1 MAKIYTVSLDDDERE
16 LLHQLTTKGQTKARR
31 LKRAQILLLA
41 DQGKTDQHIKDA
53 LSVSIP
59 TIERIRKRFVL
70 EGLEEALSEN
80 PRKGK
85 DPILD
90 GKQEAHLVALACSEA
105 PEGQAKWTMQ
115 LLADRLVELD
125 IVETISRETVR
136 RTLKKTTPS
145 PG

>member
-1 MAKIYTVSLDDDERE
+1 MAKLYIVSLDEDERQH
-16 LLHQLTTKGQTKARR
+16 LHELTTKGQTKARR

-41 DQGKTDQHIKDA
+41 DQGKTDQHINDA

-70 EGLEEALSEN
+70 EGLEEALSER

-85 DPILD
+85 EPILD
-90 GKQEAHLVALACSEA
+90 GKKEAHLVALACSEA

-145 PG
+145 LG

>member
-1 MAKIYTVSLDDDERE
+1 MAKIYTVSLNDDERDH
-16 LLHQLTTKGQTKARR
+16 LRQLTSKGQTKARR

-41 DQGKTDQHIKDA
+41 DQGKTDQQIKDA

-70 EGLEEALSEN
+70 EGFEQALSEK

-85 DPILD
+85 DPLLD
-90 GKQEAHLVALACSEA
+90 GKQEAHLVALACSDA
-105 PEGQAKWTMQ
+105 PEGRTTWTMQ
-115 LLADRLVELD
+115 LLAERLVELD
-125 IVETISRETVR
+125 LVETISRETVR
-136 RTLKKTTPS
+136 RTLKKTRPS

>member
-1 MAKIYTVSLDDDERE
+1 MAKLYIVSLNDDERDQLHE
-16 LLHQLTTKGQTKARR
+16 LTSKGQTKARR

-41 DQGKTDQHIKDA
+41 DQGKTDQQIKDA
-53 LSVSIP
+53 LAVSIP

-70 EGLEEALSEN
+70 EGFEEALSEK

-85 DPILD
+85 DPLLD
-90 GKQEAHLVALACSEA
+90 GKQEAHLVALCSEA
-105 PEGQAKWTMQ
+105 PEGQAQWTMQ
-115 LLADRLVELD
+115 LLAERLVALD

-136 RTLKKTTPS
+136 RTLKKTRPS

>member
-1 MAKIYTVSLDDDERE
+1 MAKLYIVSLDEDERQHLTE
-16 LLHQLTTKGQTKARR
+16 LTTKGQTKARR

-53 LSVSIP
+53 LAVSIP

-70 EGLEEALSEN
+70 EGLEQALSEK

-85 DPILD
+85 EPILD
-90 GKQEAHLVALACSEA
+90 GKKEAHLVALACSDA
-105 PEGQAKWTMQ
+105 PEGQGQWTMQ

>member
-1 MAKIYTVSLDDDERE
+1 MAKIYTVSLNDDERDH
-16 LLHQLTTKGQTKARR
+16 LRQLTSKGQTKARR

-41 DQGKTDQHIKDA
+41 DQGKTDQQIKDA

-70 EGLEEALSEN
+70 EGFDEALSEK

-85 DPILD
+85 DPLLD
-90 GKQEAHLVALACSEA
+90 GKQEAHLVALACSDA
-105 PEGQAKWTMQ
+105 PEGRTTWTMQ
-115 LLADRLVELD
+115 LLAERLVELG
-125 IVETISRETVR
+125 IVERISRETVR
-136 RTLKKTTPS
+136 RTLKKTRPS